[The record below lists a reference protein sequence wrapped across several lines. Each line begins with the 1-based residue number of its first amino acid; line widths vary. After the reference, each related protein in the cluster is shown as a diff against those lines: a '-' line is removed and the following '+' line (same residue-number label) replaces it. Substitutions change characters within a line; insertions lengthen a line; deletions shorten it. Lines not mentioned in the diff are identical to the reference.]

1 MRRPGGVRIG
11 WRQALARMGPLSF
24 VLFLTALRAQH
35 RRSLFGYL
43 WLFVPAAAATVTAS
57 YVRSRGLLNFVVPDM
72 PYPVFVFAGTM
83 LWQVFL
89 DALNVPLAQLMA
101 NRAVVTRLS
110 FPHEGLIL
118 SGMWMV
124 LLNTLIR
131 IAALLILCAIV
142 SVPVGANAWLLPLGI
157 GALALLGLAIGLLLA
172 PLGLLY
178 DDIGRGLTIATALL
192 FFVMP
197 IAYPLA
203 GTGWQ
208 RYNPVL
214 PLINVSRGWLVG
226 AGSPTDV
233 VLPLVMGAGLLIVSW
248 LFYRVSQPHV
258 IQRLG

>member
-1 MRRPGGVRIG
+1 MGR
-11 WRQALARMGPLSF
+11 RQALARMGPLSL

-43 WLFVPAAAATVTAS
+43 WLFVPATAATVTAS
-57 YVRSRGLLNFVVPDM
+57 YVRSRGLLSFAVPDM

-89 DALNVPLAQLMA
+89 DALNVPLAQLAA
-101 NRAVVTRLS
+101 NRGVFTRLC

-124 LLNTLIR
+124 LLNTAIR
-131 IAALLILCAIV
+131 IAALLILCLIV
-142 SVPVGANAWLLPLGI
+142 HVDIGAGAWLMPLGVA
-157 GALALLGLAIGLLLA
+157 ALALLGLAIGLLLA

-178 DDIGRGLTIATALL
+178 DDIGRGLAIATSLL
-192 FFVMP
+192 FFIMP

-208 RYNPVL
+208 RFNPVL
-214 PLINVSRGWLVG
+214 PLINVTRGWLVG
-226 AGSPTDV
+226 AGSPGDV
-233 VLPLVMGAGLLIVSW
+233 ALPLAVGAGLLTLSW

>member
-1 MRRPGGVRIG
+1 
-11 WRQALARMGPLSF
+11 MGPLSF

-43 WLFVPAAAATVTAS
+43 WLFVPATAATVTAS

-89 DALNVPLAQLMA
+89 DALNVPLTQLSA
-101 NRAVVTRLS
+101 NRGVVTRLY

-118 SGMWMV
+118 AGVWMV

-131 IAALLILCAIV
+131 IMALLILCAILAV
-142 SVPVGANAWLLPLGI
+142 HISASAWLLPLGI
-157 GALALLGLAIGLLLA
+157 GALALLGLAIGLTLA

-178 DDIGRGLTIATALL
+178 DDIGRGLTMVTALL

-197 IAYPLA
+197 VAYPLA

-208 RYNPVL
+208 AFNPVL
-214 PLINVSRGWLVG
+214 PLINVSRDWLVG
-226 AGSPTDV
+226 AESPSAV
-233 VLPLVMGAGLLIVSW
+233 ALPLVAGAAFLIVSW
-248 LFYRVSQPHV
+248 LVYRVSQPHV